1 MSIIYNSFYSKFIF
15 DDLEK
20 DMIWQLI
27 QNKNEIVSAT
37 NNKIQNLFFDEKIEV
52 EIKAFLLPE
61 YKNIDYILK
70 IDNAP
75 YGFALE
81 QIIQKISEID
91 EVLTVYEIDQNTI
104 KSKNNLIF

>member
-1 MSIIYNSFYSKFIF
+1 MS
-15 DDLEK
+15 
-20 DMIWQLI
+20 
-27 QNKNEIVSAT
+27 T
-37 NNKIQNLFFDEKIEV
+37 
-52 EIKAFLLPE
+52 
-61 YKNIDYILK
+61 NIDYILK